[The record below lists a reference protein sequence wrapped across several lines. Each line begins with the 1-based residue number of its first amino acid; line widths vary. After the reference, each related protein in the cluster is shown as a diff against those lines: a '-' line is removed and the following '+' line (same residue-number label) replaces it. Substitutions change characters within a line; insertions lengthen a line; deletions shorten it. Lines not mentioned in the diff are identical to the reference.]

1 MSRAEHFPDAPEE
14 WGPDCPT
21 SPCEGPACPCCGDA
35 AEEALADLPCLGPS
49 CVGCPACDPLA
60 LAGRDEVRQVLQRM
74 RGMRAEGLLPTP
86 VPEND
91 NRCGILPDG
100 QGPACDWDHGC
111 PVHGCKPEN
120 PCPACSDGGG
130 PRCDWDP
137 NCTGPENC
145 PYHGL
150 PRCYGCGEVADHG
163 ASCVM

>member
-1 MSRAEHFPDAPEE
+1 MSRAE

-74 RGMRAEGLLPTP
+74 RGMRAEGLPPTP
-86 VPEND
+86 V
-91 NRCGILPDG
+91 
-100 QGPACDWDHGC
+100 
-111 PVHGCKPEN
+111 
-120 PCPACSDGGG
+120 
-130 PRCDWDP
+130 RCDWDP
-137 NCTGPENC
+137 DCTGPEGC
-145 PYHGL
+145 PYHGE